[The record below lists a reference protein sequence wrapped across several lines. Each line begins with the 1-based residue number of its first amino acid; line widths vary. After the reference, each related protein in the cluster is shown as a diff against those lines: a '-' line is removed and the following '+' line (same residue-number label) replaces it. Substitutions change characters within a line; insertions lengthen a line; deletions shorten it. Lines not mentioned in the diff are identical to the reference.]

1 MANMHKHNI
10 QERSNQIANA
20 NPQGLFIE
28 EKRKKIKYSLSA
40 LKNMPQCNWSLNR
53 IISKPI
59 YNEFWKK
66 GKKSSARI
74 GSNYCYLIA

>member
-40 LKNMPQCNWSLNR
+40 LKNMP
-53 IISKPI
+53 
-59 YNEFWKK
+59 
-66 GKKSSARI
+66 
-74 GSNYCYLIA
+74 